1 MTLTERFGALC
12 GSVNGYKALKDE
24 LEETRG
30 DLKLSQLKVEELQAD
45 LDQRLKENENMY
57 AECDK
62 LSMQMHEAQRKM
74 EAYRSALFS
83 FCPKL
88 ETTEEMK
95 RLYEC
100 VAPQMDAEGY
110 RLYFA
115 AKKLTGVECYRVFPY
130 EDARGTFEQADGHQL
145 MKYLTAYRFGAV
157 EWSIVPG
164 TCYESASLLPV
175 DTSTPEY
182 QAFERQI
189 YQEVLRFMGFQ
200 ELLSDHPAKEK
211 QRTDMKKGDD
221 AR

>member
-1 MTLTERFGALC
+1 MFEEA
-12 GSVNGYKALKDE
+12 NGY
-24 LEETRG
+24 
-30 DLKLSQLKVEELQAD
+30 
-45 LDQRLKENENMY
+45 
-57 AECDK
+57 
-62 LSMQMHEAQRKM
+62 QM
-74 EAYRSALFS
+74 
-83 FCPKL
+83 
-88 ETTEEMK
+88 
-95 RLYEC
+95 
-100 VAPQMDAEGY
+100 
-110 RLYFA
+110 
-115 AKKLTGVECYRVFPY
+115 
-130 EDARGTFEQADGHQL
+130 
-145 MKYLTAYRFGAV
+145 MKYLVAGYFGSV